1 MPRKYDRIIR
11 YYSSW
16 FADILDP
23 AKEFSDNEIV
33 QIFIAIKDCQVSL
46 SLEPLEQL
54 PITIRRALS
63 MATMGEQIIR
73 LIEKTEN
80 MRTRGANGGNT
91 AAANRAAAEPN
102 PAAIMR
108 AEQRRKEQQELEA
121 KRAEEAS
128 KAYLPPALL
137 ERLRK
142 ASEGDAAAL
151 KDSGM
156 TREEATRSYNE
167 WLKRMSNQK
176 QQ

>member
-33 QIFIAIKDCQVSL
+33 QIIIAIKDCQVSL

-73 LIEKTEN
+73 LIETTESARN
-80 MRTRGANGGNT
+80 RGKNGGET
-91 AAANRAAAEPN
+91 AAANRVAAEPN
-102 PAAIMR
+102 PAAAMR
-108 AEQRRKEQQELEA
+108 AEQRRKEQRELEA
-121 KRAEEAS
+121 RRADEAS
-128 KAYLPPALL
+128 KAYLPPAAL

-142 ASEGDAAAL
+142 ASLGDWGAL
-151 KDSGM
+151 RVLGM
-156 TREEATRSYNE
+156 TQEQAKKNYNE
-167 WLKRMSNQK
+167 WMAKMSNQK
-176 QQ
+176 